1 MITLL
6 IILASIWLLIQI
18 VSAAAVFYKTKQIAD
33 KLFPIDKDNKWLMK
47 IIISSNNGY

>member
-6 IILASIWLLIQI
+6 IILACIWLLIQI

-33 KLFPIDKDNKWLMK
+33 KLFPIDEDNK
-47 IIISSNNGY
+47 

>member
-18 VSAAAVFYKTKQIAD
+18 VSTAAVFYKKKELAD
-33 KLFPIDKDNKWLMK
+33 KLFPIDKDNK
-47 IIISSNNGY
+47 